1 MAAEEDTDSSAL
13 PVETNA
19 DEQVS
24 QAHSNPLLKMRV
36 GKKSCLGVSCPE
48 LDCVASIDI

>member
-24 QAHSNPLLKMRV
+24 QAHSNPLKDESW
-36 GKKSCLGVSCPE
+36 KKGPAWE
-48 LDCVASIDI
+48 